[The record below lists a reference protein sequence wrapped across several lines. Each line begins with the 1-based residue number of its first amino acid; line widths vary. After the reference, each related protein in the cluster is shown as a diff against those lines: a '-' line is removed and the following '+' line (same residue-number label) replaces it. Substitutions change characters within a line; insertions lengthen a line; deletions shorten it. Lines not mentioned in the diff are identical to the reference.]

1 MPRHPRFGPEPTL
14 TAAGAGPIALA
25 SAGAAFTLDDSRQA
39 VFTGE
44 LEASA
49 RADGPDDGTAGV
61 ALVQVRGDYSDPEL
75 VAEKALDPVT
85 EGPVSCELTVDGSKL
100 EDGRQYALSAT
111 VTDGDGDT
119 LWTRGELTAIEPM
132 TGPIYS
138 SLDLTAANDG

>member
-1 MPRHPRFGPEPTL
+1 MPHHPRFAPTPTL
-14 TAAGAGPIALA
+14 AAAGAGLIALA
-25 SAGAAFTLDDSRQA
+25 SAGAALALEDGQQA

-44 LEASA
+44 LEAPA
-49 RADGPDDGTAGV
+49 QAEWPDDGTARV
-61 ALVQVRGDYSDPEL
+61 ALVQVSGDYSDPEL
-75 VAEKALDPVT
+75 VAEKELGSVT
-85 EGPVSCELTVDGSKL
+85 EGPASYELTVDGSKL